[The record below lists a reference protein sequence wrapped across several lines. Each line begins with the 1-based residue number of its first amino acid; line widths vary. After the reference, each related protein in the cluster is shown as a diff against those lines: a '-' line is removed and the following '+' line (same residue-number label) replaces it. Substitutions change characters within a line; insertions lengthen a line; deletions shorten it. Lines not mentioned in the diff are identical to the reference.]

1 MKVILRTMKRT
12 EKGRVN
18 IYLETNIQATGKTD
32 IGKVRAKLFIRME
45 MNTKVILV
53 IIMVATVSPSRA
65 RSPTSPAWSSRA

>member
-32 IGKVRAKLFIRME
+32 IGKERAKLFMRME
-45 MNTKVILV
+45 MYTRVILR
-53 IIMVATVSPSRA
+53 IT
-65 RSPTSPAWSSRA
+65 